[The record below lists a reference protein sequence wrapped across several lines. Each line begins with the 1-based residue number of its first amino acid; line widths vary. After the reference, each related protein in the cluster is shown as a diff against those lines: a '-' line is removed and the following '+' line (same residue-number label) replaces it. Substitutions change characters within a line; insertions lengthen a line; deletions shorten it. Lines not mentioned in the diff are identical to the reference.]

1 MTFKLFKSLSRLFIV
16 ACVAVNILFL
26 LAVLPLGGSGVG
38 KSSSELVRRSVLAV
52 AALIPLDCVIAV
64 GFSVAAS
71 RKFAQIALKLSRDLD
86 TEGFRT
92 ANAPVLARL
101 KSHPELSHTTLG
113 TAARMNEACALAEA
127 GDLSGAAEVLKAVL
141 YDPALQTRRGLRLY
155 AYARALLHM
164 TRLLYGLDRPEDADR
179 CVQELQKLRDGLTEK
194 DAVRLRKLLDT
205 LTLRATAAR
214 AMHEGRG
221 EEALRL
227 LRESENEEDQ
237 PLEKLRLV
245 CCTAYAHSLSG
256 DARRGKA
263 ALDGLSSDA
272 QSLYA
277 PTETRRRCGWG
288 E

>member
-1 MTFKLFKSLSRLFIV
+1 MTFKLFKSLNSAFLAV
-16 ACVAVNILFL
+16 TVAVNILFL

-38 KSSSELVRRSVLAV
+38 KSSSELVSISVLAV

-71 RKFAQIALKLSRDLD
+71 RKFAQISLKLSRDLD
-86 TEGFRT
+86 TEGFQT
-92 ANAPVLARL
+92 ANAPILARL
-101 KSHPELSHTTLG
+101 KAHPELCHTTLG
-113 TAARMNEACALAEA
+113 MAARMNEACALAEA
-127 GDLSGAAEVLKAVL
+127 GDLSGAAEILKAVL
-141 YDPALQTRRGLRLY
+141 YDPALQTSRGPRLY

-164 TRLLYGLDRPEDADR
+164 TRLLYGLDRSEDADR

-194 DAVRLRKLLDT
+194 DAARLRKLLNT
-205 LTLRATAAR
+205 LTLRAAAAR
-214 AMHEGRG
+214 AMQEGRG

-256 DARRGKA
+256 DARCGKA
-263 ALDGLSSDA
+263 ALDGLDAQA
-272 QSLYA
+272 QSLFA
-277 PTETRRRCGWG
+277 CVETRRRCGW
-288 E
+288 EE

>member
-1 MTFKLFKSLSRLFIV
+1 MTFKLFKSLNSAFLAV
-16 ACVAVNILFL
+16 TVAVNILFL

-38 KSSSELVRRSVLAV
+38 KSSSELVSISVLAV

-71 RKFAQIALKLSRDLD
+71 RKFAQISLKLSRDLD
-86 TEGFRT
+86 TEGFQT
-92 ANAPVLARL
+92 ANAPILARL
-101 KSHPELSHTTLG
+101 KAHPELCHTTLCMA
-113 TAARMNEACALAEA
+113 TRMNEACALAEA
-127 GDLSGAAEVLKAVL
+127 GDLSGAAEILKAVL
-141 YDPALQTRRGLRLY
+141 YDPALQTSRGPRLY

-164 TRLLYGLDRPEDADR
+164 TRLLYGLDRSEDADR

-194 DAVRLRKLLDT
+194 DAARLRKLLNT
-205 LTLRATAAR
+205 LTLRAAAAR
-214 AMHEGRG
+214 AMQEGRG

-263 ALDGLSSDA
+263 ALDGLDAQA
-272 QSLYA
+272 QSLFA
-277 PTETRRRCGWG
+277 CVETRRRCGW
-288 E
+288 EE

>member
-1 MTFKLFKSLSRLFIV
+1 MTFKLFKSLNSAFLAV
-16 ACVAVNILFL
+16 TVAVNILFL
-26 LAVLPLGGSGVG
+26 LAVLPLGCSGVG
-38 KSSSELVRRSVLAV
+38 KSSSELVSISVLAV

-71 RKFAQIALKLSRDLD
+71 RKFAQISLKLSRDLD
-86 TEGFRT
+86 TEGFQT
-92 ANAPVLARL
+92 ANAPILARL
-101 KSHPELSHTTLG
+101 KAHPELCHTTLG
-113 TAARMNEACALAEA
+113 MAARMNEACALAEA
-127 GDLSGAAEVLKAVL
+127 GDLSGAAEILKAVL
-141 YDPALQTRRGLRLY
+141 YDPVLQTSRGPRLY

-164 TRLLYGLDRPEDADR
+164 TRLLYGLDRSEDADR

-194 DAVRLRKLLDT
+194 DAARLRKLLNT
-205 LTLRATAAR
+205 LTLRAATAR
-214 AMHEGRG
+214 AMQEGRG

-263 ALDGLSSDA
+263 ALDGLDAQA
-272 QSLYA
+272 QSLFA
-277 PTETRRRCGWG
+277 CVETRRRCGW
-288 E
+288 EE